1 VFMTNL
7 WATKQK
13 SKDFRPILG
22 RMQQNS
28 GFFAKLPP
36 ALTSPN
42 PNLSI
47 SIIPHTTPT
56 TTQKSP
62 YESFVEGFT

>member
-1 VFMTNL
+1 MTNL

-36 ALTSPN
+36 ALTPTN
-42 PNLSI
+42 PNFLYSAYNKSGLQMLSI
-47 SIIPHTTPT
+47 
-56 TTQKSP
+56 
-62 YESFVEGFT
+62 

>member
-1 VFMTNL
+1 MLPNLVKTLAAFMPHL

-13 SKDFRPILG
+13 SKYFRPMLG

-36 ALTSPN
+36 AITSTN
-42 PNLSI
+42 PN
-47 SIIPHTTPT
+47 
-56 TTQKSP
+56 
-62 YESFVEGFT
+62 F